1 MYKLIE
7 EARIT
12 VYDFHARI
20 LAKICAELVKNKDL
34 TYFQSLLL
42 ANLQSLTTK
51 DIEKIFNFLY
61 VYKDYSDYGKQI
73 EFIIK
78 EYEDIVVFQKCI
90 QLGIITHV
98 DTRGML
104 GLFSNEEEKTLFKN
118 KICHLTEFANEFY
131 KLLDEIKSSII

>member
-34 TYFQSLLL
+34 TYLL

-90 QLGIITHV
+90 QLGI
-98 DTRGML
+98 TRGML